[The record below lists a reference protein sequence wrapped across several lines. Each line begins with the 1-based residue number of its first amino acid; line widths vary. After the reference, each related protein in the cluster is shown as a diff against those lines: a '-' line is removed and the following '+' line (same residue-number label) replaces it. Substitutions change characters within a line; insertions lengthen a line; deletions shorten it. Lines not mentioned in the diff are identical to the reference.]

1 MKAMPQQPLH
11 AVPAALL
18 AALLC
23 CPPVHAADA
32 PQAVQLAPG
41 AYHLPGEHAPWG
53 DQGRTRVAN
62 TGFVIGT
69 RCVAVIDSGGS
80 PADGRALLAAVRRVS
95 TLPVCYVI
103 NTHVHPDHLLGNAAL
118 MQANGSGPPPRVV
131 GHARLAAALAAREPY
146 YRRAF
151 ARDVAAPS
159 QDGLDRIAPPDV
171 AVQETKEVHQLDL
184 GARVLELRAWPTAH
198 TDNDLTVLDRASG
211 TLWLGDL
218 VFEGHLPVLDGKL
231 AGWLQVLDA
240 LAGMRATRAIPGHG
254 RVFEDWPSALQPT
267 RRYLQTLR
275 GDVNAA
281 LDDGAS
287 LSQAVERL
295 GLAPEGWLLGDAF
308 HRRNVTAAYAEL
320 EWSR

>member
-1 MKAMPQQPLH
+1 MKAMPQQPLL
-11 AVPAALL
+11 AMLLGAAWVAALP
-18 AALLC
+18 C
-23 CPPVHAADA
+23 CPPAHAADA
-32 PQAVQLAPG
+32 APQAVELAPG
-41 AYHLPGEHAPWG
+41 AFHLQGEHAPWG

-62 TGFVIGT
+62 AGFVVGT

-95 TLPVCYVI
+95 ALPVCYVI
-103 NTHVHPDHLLGNAAL
+103 NTHVHPDHLLGNAAFA
-118 MQANGSGPPPRVV
+118 QANAGGTAPRFV
-131 GHARLAAALAAREPY
+131 GHARLAAALAAREPH

-151 ARDVAAPS
+151 ARDVGAA
-159 QDGLDRIAPPDV
+159 QGGLERMAPPDV
-171 AVQETKEVHQLDL
+171 AVQEMQPLDL

-240 LAGMRATRAIPGHG
+240 LAGVHATRAVPGHG
-254 RVFEDWPSALQPT
+254 RVFEDWPAVLQPT
-267 RRYLQTLR
+267 RRYLQQLR
-275 GDVNAA
+275 DDVNAA
-281 LDDGAS
+281 LDDGTS

-295 GLAPEGWLLGDAF
+295 GRAPEGWLLGEAF